1 MFNIQDPNYAKRSI
15 KIFIFT
21 AIIFLITFVL
31 AVIFSPSIEN
41 FKNMTDGQHGNI
53 ARANGLTKVWEYI
66 INNGFKV
73 PSQMF
78 IFSLIPIP
86 FLYFLN
92 LVSTTIT
99 TGIVFGFVV
108 HFDKGIIMVLSS
120 IPHTIIEILAMC
132 LVISGL
138 YKVSQSIIRKISNI
152 FRKTKKQNLS
162 FKLALSNVFKIY
174 FLIALPLY
182 ILAGFIE
189 TYLTDFIYNLFKY
202 NVALLTLNF

>member
-1 MFNIQDPNYAKRSI
+1 
-15 KIFIFT
+15 
-21 AIIFLITFVL
+21 
-31 AVIFSPSIEN
+31 
-41 FKNMTDGQHGNI
+41 
-53 ARANGLTKVWEYI
+53 
-66 INNGFKV
+66 
-73 PSQMF
+73 
-78 IFSLIPIP
+78 
-86 FLYFLN
+86 
-92 LVSTTIT
+92 
-99 TGIVFGFVV
+99 
-108 HFDKGIIMVLSS
+108 MVLSS

-189 TYLTDFIYNLFKY
+189 TYLTDFIYNLFI
-202 NVALLTLNF
+202 